1 MSKIQIS
8 FVMTVYN
15 KEKYLPSVLKALTG
29 QTGLGEVEYIFCDD
43 VSTDRSVEIIEE
55 FMQDYPHVKIFRNT
69 ENKGPGVRI
78 NQGIEAAE
86 GEYIRML
93 DSDDIFPLD
102 STEKMLKLAQKHN
115 ADMVYGKFTRTYKPA
130 PEITAEYMKDDIKYV
145 FHKNAMDSILWGKY
159 TRMGQLIKADVL
171 KKAGGAHPLVFIQ
184 DESIPLRCAPY
195 AANGIIKM
203 DANVVLVPLE
213 DGNLSGSKIQLDHDR
228 FLAYY
233 YMIAENPGLAPR
245 YLARLNQ
252 RAVSAFWKYRRK
264 VAGHP
269 YLSKDF
275 VRYIASKIFAS
286 QPDMDYL
293 NRAKAEFLACPK
305 ILRVK

>member
-1 MSKIQIS
+1 MSNIQVS

-15 KEKYLPSVLKALTG
+15 KEKYLPSVLKALTNQSG
-29 QTGLGEVEYIFCDD
+29 IGEAEYIFCDD

-55 FMQDYPHVKIFRNT
+55 YMKDFPHVKIFKNT

-93 DSDDIFPLD
+93 DSDDMFPLN
-102 STEKMLKLAQKHN
+102 STEVMLKLAQKHN
-115 ADMVYGKFTRTYKPA
+115 ADIVYGKFTRTYKPA
-130 PEITAEYMKDDIKYV
+130 EEITAEHMNEDVKYV
-145 FHKNAMDSILWGKY
+145 FHKNALESVLWGKY

-171 KKAGGAHPLVFIQ
+171 KKAGGAHPKVFIQ
-184 DESIPLRCAPY
+184 DESIPLRAALY
-195 AANGIIKM
+195 ATKGIIKM

-233 YMIAENPGLAPR
+233 YMLTENPGLKPR

-252 RAVSAFWKYRRK
+252 RAVSAYWKYCRK
-264 VAGHP
+264 VKKHP
-269 YLSKDF
+269 YFSADF
-275 VRYIASKIFAS
+275 WRYVISKIFAPK
-286 QPDMDYL
+286 PDMAYL
-293 NRAKAEFLACPK
+293 EQAKADFLSNPK